1 MTASIIKV
9 GYLYRWLI
17 CVNGHYNGGVCHT
30 WEQALAETVKAG
42 EVMMAAQKKTA
53 KRRLKLDKSSI
64 ADCT

>member
-30 WEQALAETVKAG
+30 WEQALAETIKAG
-42 EVMMAAQKKTA
+42 EMMGKLAKGRAA
-53 KRRLKLDKSSI
+53 
-64 ADCT
+64 